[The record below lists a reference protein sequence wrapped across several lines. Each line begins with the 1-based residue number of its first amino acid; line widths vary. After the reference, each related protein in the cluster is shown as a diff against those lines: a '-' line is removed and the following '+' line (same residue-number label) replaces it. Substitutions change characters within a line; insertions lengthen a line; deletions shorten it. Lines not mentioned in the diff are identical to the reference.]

1 MAVEALLRAPAAVLF
16 PFNTEVDM
24 MDQREAT
31 LDELLSEPIIRKVMA
46 RDRVQASD
54 IRRLMRQAKVRRTHA
69 RTICDMGGRG
79 CERI

>member
-1 MAVEALLRAPAAVLF
+1 
-16 PFNTEVDM
+16 M
-24 MDQREAT
+24 MDQCEAT

-46 RDRVQASD
+46 RDGVRASD

-69 RTICDMGGRG
+69 RMSCETGGRD